1 VAAGAEAVG
10 RARHRG
16 GGSPRTALR
25 SLTRNSLGIMGTSA
39 VNAVLGYG
47 YWTLAARR
55 MPAAEVG
62 LGAAATSAL
71 VIISLGV
78 HMGAG
83 GGLIARIPHR
93 ATREQWLTTVTA
105 TVAATMLATLV
116 LAAAAVVPLG
126 LAVPAL
132 HGLTRDP
139 VFALWFVLG
148 AVGWTGSGILDYL
161 FIAERRSDLM
171 LLRNTVTAVAKLGG
185 LAVLGAVCARAG
197 ADALVATW
205 ALGGLLGT
213 AAGLAEC
220 HVALHRLGRVR
231 LRELPGELGRLLRPS
246 AGHHAISVFGLLPTY
261 LLPVVVTARLGP
273 AENAYFYTTWM
284 IGSSIFMISPAV
296 SQALFA
302 EGSHDGG
309 GLRRLALRSMSITL
323 LAIVVPSAI
332 LCAIG
337 RRVLEL
343 FGPGYTAGYALLV
356 VLVLSAFPD
365 TVSNVAVA
373 TLRVRN
379 LLPRAALLNLAIAT
393 ITLAGAWICAPRWGI
408 LGAGEAWLGAQIFG
422 ALAVLAR
429 RRALLPRP
437 EAARP
442 EAPDPSGGPAATT
455 LAAVPETVAE
465 H

>member
-1 VAAGAEAVG
+1 M
-10 RARHRG
+10 
-16 GGSPRTALR
+16 R
-25 SLTRNSLGIMGTSA
+25 SLTRNSLGIMGTSV

-83 GGLIARIPHR
+83 GGLIARIPQR
-93 ATREQWLTTVTA
+93 RTREQWLLTVGSTFLATTLV
-105 TVAATMLATLV
+105 TLV
-116 LAAAAVVPLG
+116 LAAIAVLPLG

-132 HGLTRDP
+132 RTLSHDP
-139 VFALWFVLG
+139 VFGVWFVLG

-171 LLRNTVTAVAKLGG
+171 LLRNGVTAVAKLGG
-185 LAVLGAVCARAG
+185 LALLDLADPHAG
-197 ADALVATW
+197 AISILITW
-205 ALGGLLGT
+205 AVGGLLGT
-213 AAGLAEC
+213 IAGLIEC

-231 LRELPGELGRLLRPS
+231 LRDMPGELGLLVRPS
-246 AGHHAISVFGLLPTY
+246 LGHHAISVFGLLPTY

-284 IGSSIFMISPAV
+284 IGSAIFMISPAV

-302 EGSHDGG
+302 EGSHDRA
-309 GLRRLALRSMSITL
+309 GLRKLSLRSMRITL
-323 LAIVVPSAI
+323 LAIAAPSAI

-337 RRVLEL
+337 VYVLKL

-365 TVSNVAVA
+365 TISNVAVA

-379 LLPRAALLNLAIAT
+379 LLPRAALLNLTIAT
-393 ITLAGAWICAPRWGI
+393 ISLVGAWICTPHLGI
-408 LGAGEAWLGAQIFG
+408 LGAGEAWLGAQIVG
-422 ALAVLAR
+422 AVAVPLF
-429 RRALLPRP
+429 RRALLP
-437 EAARP
+437 
-442 EAPDPSGGPAATT
+442 PS
-455 LAAVPETVAE
+455 E
-465 H
+465 

>member
-1 VAAGAEAVG
+1 VATAETTATDAG
-10 RARHRG
+10 
-16 GGSPRTALR
+16 TAANAGTIAPAAHSAMR

-55 MPAAEVG
+55 MPAGQVG

-71 VIISLGV
+71 VIISLAV

-83 GGLIARIPHR
+83 GGLIARIPKR
-93 ATREQWLTTVTA
+93 TAREQWLTTVTS
-105 TVAATMLATLV
+105 TFLATTLV
-116 LAAAAVVPLG
+116 TLLLAAAAVIPLG
-126 LAVPAL
+126 LLVPAL
-132 HGLTRDP
+132 RGLTHDP

-148 AVGWTGSGILDYL
+148 AAGWTGSGILDYL

-185 LAVLGAVCARAG
+185 LVVLGAAVSRSG
-197 ADALVATW
+197 ADAIVATW
-205 ALGGLLGT
+205 AVGGLLGT

-231 LRELPGELGRLLRPS
+231 LRELPGELGSLLRPS
-246 AGHHAISVFGLLPTY
+246 LGHHAISVCGLLPTY
-261 LLPVVVTARLGP
+261 LLPMVVTARLGP

-302 EGSHDGG
+302 EGAHDSANGRD
-309 GLRRLALRSMSITL
+309 GLRRLSLRSMWITL
-323 LAIVVPSAI
+323 AAIIAPSAI

-337 RRVLEL
+337 VYVLRL

-356 VLVLSAFPD
+356 VLVLSAVPD
-365 TVSNVAVA
+365 TVSNVAVSV
-373 TLRVRN
+373 LRVGN
-379 LLPRAALLNLAIAT
+379 LLPRAAALNLSIAT
-393 ITLAGAWICAPRWGI
+393 IALVGAWICTPHLGI
-408 LGAGEAWLGAQIFG
+408 LGAGEAWLAAQVFG
-422 ALAVLAR
+422 ALAVLVLR
-429 RRALLPRP
+429 RTLLPRR
-437 EAARP
+437 E
-442 EAPDPSGGPAATT
+442 
-455 LAAVPETVAE
+455 
-465 H
+465 

>member
-1 VAAGAEAVG
+1 M
-10 RARHRG
+10 
-16 GGSPRTALR
+16 R
-25 SLTRNSLGIMGTSA
+25 SLTRNSFGIMGTSV

-55 MPAAEVG
+55 MPATEVG

-83 GGLIARIPHR
+83 GGLIARIPQR
-93 ATREQWLTTVTA
+93 RTREQWLTTVVSTFLA
-105 TVAATMLATLV
+105 TTVVTLLLAVAAV
-116 LAAAAVVPLG
+116 LPLG
-126 LAVPAL
+126 ALVPAL
-132 HGLTRDP
+132 RSLSHDP
-139 VFALWFVLG
+139 VFGIWFVLG

-171 LLRNTVTAVAKLGG
+171 LIRNSVTAAVKLGG
-185 LAVLGAVCARAG
+185 LAILGVALPH
-197 ADALVATW
+197 ADAVGIVATW
-205 ALGGLLGT
+205 AVGGLLGT
-213 AAGLAEC
+213 LAGLIEC
-220 HVALHRLGRVR
+220 HVALHRLGWVR
-231 LRELPGELGRLLRPS
+231 PRDMPGELGLLIRPS
-246 AGHHAISVFGLLPTY
+246 LGHHAISVCGLLPTY

-284 IGSSIFMISPAV
+284 IGSAIFMISPAV

-302 EGSHDGG
+302 EGSHDSA
-309 GLRRLALRSMSITL
+309 GLRKLSLRSMRITL
-323 LAIVVPSAI
+323 LAIVGPSAI

-337 RRVLEL
+337 VFVLKL
-343 FGPGYTAGYALLV
+343 FGPGYTAGYTLLV

-379 LLPRAALLNLAIAT
+379 LLPRAALLNLAIAL
-393 ITLAGAWICAPRWGI
+393 ISLVGAWVCTPHLGI

-422 ALAVLAR
+422 ALAVLAFR
-429 RRALLPRP
+429 RTLLPPR
-437 EAARP
+437 E
-442 EAPDPSGGPAATT
+442 
-455 LAAVPETVAE
+455 
-465 H
+465 

>member
-1 VAAGAEAVG
+1 MATAEAASSPAA
-10 RARHRG
+10 ARPSP
-16 GGSPRTALR
+16 SPRTAMR
-25 SLTRNSLGIMGTSA
+25 SLTRNSFGIMGTSV

-55 MPAAEVG
+55 MPAVEVG

-83 GGLIARIPHR
+83 GGLIARIPQR
-93 ATREQWLTTVTA
+93 RTREQWLTTVVSTF
-105 TVAATMLATLV
+105 LATTLV
-116 LAAAAVVPLG
+116 TLILAAVAVLPLG
-126 LAVPAL
+126 FLVPAL
-132 HGLTRDP
+132 RSLSHDP
-139 VFALWFVLG
+139 VFEIWFVLG

-171 LLRNTVTAVAKLGG
+171 LVRNGVTAVVKLGG
-185 LAVLGAVCARAG
+185 LAVLGVALPHATAVG
-197 ADALVATW
+197 IVATW
-205 ALGGLLGT
+205 AIGGLLGT
-213 AAGLAEC
+213 VAGLIEC
-220 HVALHRLGRVR
+220 HVSLHRLGWVR
-231 LRELPGELGRLLRPS
+231 LRDMPAELGLLIRPS
-246 AGHHAISVFGLLPTY
+246 LGHHAISVCGLLPTY

-284 IGSSIFMISPAV
+284 IGSAIFMISPAV

-302 EGSHDGG
+302 EGSHDSA
-309 GLRRLALRSMSITL
+309 GLRRLSLRSMRITL
-323 LAIVVPSAI
+323 LAIIAPSAI

-337 RRVLEL
+337 VYVLRL
-343 FGPGYTAGYALLV
+343 FGPGYTTGYALLV

-379 LLPRAALLNLAIAT
+379 LLPRAAMLNLAIAL
-393 ITLAGAWICAPRWGI
+393 IALVGAWICTPHLGI

-422 ALAVLAR
+422 ALAVLALR
-429 RRALLPRP
+429 RVLLPPR
-437 EAARP
+437 
-442 EAPDPSGGPAATT
+442 
-455 LAAVPETVAE
+455 E
-465 H
+465 HVS

>member
-1 VAAGAEAVG
+1 VATAERATTDAEAAEAAGL
-10 RARHRG
+10 
-16 GGSPRTALR
+16 TAAASASAHSAMR
-25 SLTRNSLGIMGTSA
+25 SLTRNSLGIMGTSV

-55 MPAAEVG
+55 MPAGEVG

-71 VIISLGV
+71 VIISLAV

-83 GGLIARIPHR
+83 GGLIARIPQR
-93 ATREQWLTTVTA
+93 RTREQWLTTVTSTFLA
-105 TVAATMLATLV
+105 TTLVTLV
-116 LAAAAVVPLG
+116 LAAAVVVPLG
-126 LAVPAL
+126 LLVPAL
-132 HGLTRDP
+132 RGLTHEP
-139 VFALWFVLG
+139 VFVCWFVLG

-171 LLRNTVTAVAKLGG
+171 LLRNTVTAVVKLGG
-185 LAVLGAVCARAG
+185 LAILGAAVSHAG
-197 ADALVATW
+197 ADAIVATW
-205 ALGGLLGT
+205 AVGGLLGT
-213 AAGLAEC
+213 VAGLVEC

-231 LRELPGELGRLLRPS
+231 LRELPGELGLLLRPS
-246 AGHHAISVFGLLPTY
+246 LGHHAISVCGLLPTY

-302 EGSHDGG
+302 EGAHDTANDRS
-309 GLRRLALRSMSITL
+309 GLRRLALRSMWITL
-323 LAIVVPSAI
+323 AAIIAPSAI
-332 LCAIG
+332 LCGIG
-337 RRVLEL
+337 VYVLRL

-379 LLPRAALLNLAIAT
+379 LLPRAAALNLSIAT
-393 ITLAGAWICAPRWGI
+393 IALVGAWICTPHLGI
-408 LGAGEAWLGAQIFG
+408 LGAGEAWLAAQIFG
-422 ALAVLAR
+422 ALAVLVLH
-429 RRALLPRP
+429 RALLPR
-437 EAARP
+437 RQ
-442 EAPDPSGGPAATT
+442 
-455 LAAVPETVAE
+455 
-465 H
+465 

>member
-1 VAAGAEAVG
+1 MATAEVTG
-10 RARHRG
+10 RAR
-16 GGSPRTALR
+16 PAARTAMR
-25 SLTRNSLGIMGTSA
+25 SLTRNSLGIMGTSV

-93 ATREQWLTTVTA
+93 RTREQWLTTVTA
-105 TVAATMLATLV
+105 TFLATTLVTLV
-116 LAAAAVVPLG
+116 LAAAAVLPLG
-126 LAVPAL
+126 LIVPAL
-132 HGLTRDP
+132 RGLTHDP
-139 VFALWFVLG
+139 VFVLWFVLG

-171 LLRNTVTAVAKLGG
+171 LMRNAVTAVVKLGG
-185 LAVLGAVCARAG
+185 LAVLGAAVSRPG
-197 ADALVATW
+197 ADVLVATW
-205 ALGGLLGT
+205 AVGGLLGT
-213 AAGLAEC
+213 VAGLAEC

-231 LRELPGELGRLLRPS
+231 PRDLPGELSLLIRPS
-246 AGHHAISVFGLLPTY
+246 LGHHAISVFGLLPTY

-284 IGSSIFMISPAV
+284 IGASIFMISPAV

-302 EGSHDGG
+302 EGAHDGA
-309 GLRRLALRSMSITL
+309 GLRGLSLRSMRLTL
-323 LAIVVPSAI
+323 LAIVAPSAI

-337 RRVLEL
+337 DFVLRM
-343 FGPGYTAGYALLV
+343 FGPGYTAGYGLLV

-379 LLPRAALLNLAIAT
+379 LLPRAAALNLAIAT
-393 ITLAGAWICAPRWGI
+393 IALVGAWICTPHLGI
-408 LGAGEAWLGAQIFG
+408 LGAGEAWLGAQVFG
-422 ALAVLAR
+422 ALAVLVLHR
-429 RRALLPRP
+429 LMLPRR
-437 EAARP
+437 E
-442 EAPDPSGGPAATT
+442 
-455 LAAVPETVAE
+455 
-465 H
+465 

>member
-1 VAAGAEAVG
+1 MATAEAASPAT
-10 RARHRG
+10 RQRG
-16 GGSPRTALR
+16 ARTAMR
-25 SLTRNSLGIMGTSA
+25 SLTRNSLGIMGTSV
-39 VNAVLGYG
+39 VNALLGYG

-83 GGLIARIPHR
+83 GGLIARIPQRR
-93 ATREQWLTTVTA
+93 AREQWLLTVGSTF
-105 TVAATMLATLV
+105 LATTLV
-116 LAAAAVVPLG
+116 TLLLAAIAVLPLG
-126 LAVPAL
+126 LLVPAL
-132 HGLTRDP
+132 RTLSHDP
-139 VFALWFVLG
+139 AFGVWFVLG

-171 LLRNTVTAVAKLGG
+171 LLRNGVTAVVKLGG
-185 LAVLGAVCARAG
+185 LAVLEAAVPHAG
-197 ADALVATW
+197 AIDILITW
-205 ALGGLLGT
+205 AVGGLLGT
-213 AAGLAEC
+213 VAGLIEC
-220 HVALHRLGRVR
+220 HVALHRLGRVG
-231 LRELPGELGRLLRPS
+231 LREMPAELGALIRPS
-246 AGHHAISVFGLLPTY
+246 LGHHAISVCGLLPTY

-284 IGSSIFMISPAV
+284 IGSAIFMISPAV

-302 EGSHDGG
+302 EGSHDRA
-309 GLRRLALRSMSITL
+309 GLRKLSLRSMRITL
-323 LAIVVPSAI
+323 LAITAPSAI

-337 RRVLEL
+337 GYVLKL

-379 LLPRAALLNLAIAT
+379 LLPRAALLNLAIAL
-393 ITLAGAWICAPRWGI
+393 ISLAGAWICTPHLGI

-422 ALAVLAR
+422 AFAVLVLR
-429 RRALLPRP
+429 RRLLPPR
-437 EAARP
+437 
-442 EAPDPSGGPAATT
+442 D
-455 LAAVPETVAE
+455 
-465 H
+465 

>member
-1 VAAGAEAVG
+1 M
-10 RARHRG
+10 
-16 GGSPRTALR
+16 R
-25 SLTRNSLGIMGTSA
+25 SLTRNSLGIMGTSV

-55 MPAAEVG
+55 MSAGQVG

-71 VIISLGV
+71 VIISLAV

-83 GGLIARIPHR
+83 GGLIARIPKR
-93 ATREQWLTTVTA
+93 AAREQWLTTVTS
-105 TVAATMLATLV
+105 TFLATTLV
-116 LAAAAVVPLG
+116 TLLLAAAAVIPLG
-126 LAVPAL
+126 LLVPAL
-132 HGLTRDP
+132 RGLTQDP

-171 LLRNTVTAVAKLGG
+171 LLRNAVTAVVKLGG
-185 LAVLGAVCARAG
+185 LAVLGAAASHVG
-197 ADALVATW
+197 ADAIVATW
-205 ALGGLLGT
+205 AIGGLLGT
-213 AAGLAEC
+213 AAGLVEC

-231 LRELPGELGRLLRPS
+231 LREMPGELGTLLRPS
-246 AGHHAISVFGLLPTY
+246 LGHHAISVCGLLPTY

-302 EGSHDGG
+302 EGAHDSADDGAHDRT
-309 GLRRLALRSMSITL
+309 GLRGLSLRSMWITL
-323 LAIVVPSAI
+323 AAIIAPSAI

-337 RRVLEL
+337 VYVLRL

-356 VLVLSAFPD
+356 ALVLSAFPD
-365 TVSNVAVA
+365 TISNVAVA

-379 LLPRAALLNLAIAT
+379 LLPRAAALNLSIAT
-393 ITLAGAWICAPRWGI
+393 IALVGAWICTPHLGI
-408 LGAGEAWLGAQIFG
+408 LGAGEAWLAAQIFG
-422 ALAVLAR
+422 AFAVLVLR
-429 RRALLPRP
+429 RTLLPR
-437 EAARP
+437 R
-442 EAPDPSGGPAATT
+442 D
-455 LAAVPETVAE
+455 
-465 H
+465 

>member
-1 VAAGAEAVG
+1 VATAEAEAAQAG
-10 RARHRG
+10 TARPA
-16 GGSPRTALR
+16 PRSAVR

-55 MPAAEVG
+55 MSAGQVG

-71 VIISLGV
+71 VIISLAV

-83 GGLIARIPHR
+83 GGLIARIPQR
-93 ATREQWLTTVTA
+93 RSREQWLTTVTS
-105 TVAATMLATLV
+105 TFLATTLV
-116 LAAAAVVPLG
+116 TLLLSAAVVLPLG
-126 LAVPAL
+126 LLVPAL
-132 HGLTRDP
+132 RGLTRDP

-171 LLRNTVTAVAKLGG
+171 LLRNTVTAVVKLGG
-185 LAVLGAVCARAG
+185 LAILGAFVAHPG
-197 ADALVATW
+197 ADALVGTW
-205 ALGGLLGT
+205 AVGGLLGT
-213 AAGLAEC
+213 GAGLAEC
-220 HVALHRLGRVR
+220 HVALHRLGRIR
-231 LRELPGELGRLLRPS
+231 LREVPGELGLLLRPS
-246 AGHHAISVFGLLPTY
+246 LGHHAISVCGLLPTY

-302 EGSHDGG
+302 EGAHDSANDGANDSA
-309 GLRRLALRSMSITL
+309 GLRRLSLRSMWITL
-323 LAIVVPSAI
+323 AAIIAPSAI

-337 RRVLEL
+337 VYVLRL

-373 TLRVRN
+373 GLRVRN
-379 LLPRAALLNLAIAT
+379 LLPRAALLNLSIAT
-393 ITLAGAWICAPRWGI
+393 IALVGAWICTPHLGI
-408 LGAGEAWLGAQIFG
+408 LGAGEAWLAAQIFG
-422 ALAVLAR
+422 AFAVLAG
-429 RRALLPRP
+429 RRALLPRR
-437 EAARP
+437 E
-442 EAPDPSGGPAATT
+442 
-455 LAAVPETVAE
+455 
-465 H
+465 